1 MLIRYGTSR
10 SGKRT
15 EVARI
20 YTVDEHGITR
30 DKIDKAARAI
40 TDRLVTAG
48 HQAYIV
54 GGAVRDLLLGKQPKD
69 FDIATDAHPRKV
81 RRLFHNAR
89 IIGKRFRLVHVEIGG
104 KLYEVSTFR
113 SREGENSF
121 GTLEEDVMR
130 RDFTMNALYYS
141 PDREQVVD
149 YVGGYADIR
158 AGRVKEIVPLD
169 TTFIEDPVRMIRA
182 IKYSAGAG
190 FTLSQRIRSR
200 IRKSRGELSRC
211 SPSRMTEEVLKILQ
225 SGNAAAIFDMARQ
238 LGIFGYMLST
248 VAEEIDR
255 SKGAAE
261 SFSKSMGELDAELRQ
276 SDMVPRA
283 RLLLGLV
290 EPFVTPEDPG
300 SGDRSAFYR
309 EVFNSIKSYISPIT
323 PPNTDVH
330 EAVKALL
337 LKNGIEPPPKPRR
350 RRRRPR
356 TVG

>member
-30 DKIDKAARAI
+30 DKIDKAARTI
-40 TDRLVTAG
+40 TDRLVSAG

-54 GGAVRDLLLGKQPKD
+54 GGAVRDILVGKQPKD
-69 FDIATDAHPRKV
+69 FDIATDAHPRRV
-81 RRLFHNAR
+81 RRLFHTAR

-104 KLYEVSTFR
+104 KLFEVSTFR

-141 PDREQVVD
+141 PDKEQILD
-149 YVGGYADIR
+149 YVGGYEDIR
-158 AGRVKEIVPLD
+158 AGRVKEIVPLE

-190 FTLSQRIRSR
+190 FTLSQRFKSR
-200 IRKSRGELSRC
+200 IRKSRDELTRC

-225 SGNAAAIFDMARQ
+225 SGSAGAIFDMAMQ

-248 VAEEIDR
+248 IAEEINR

-261 SFSKSMGELDAELRQ
+261 GFSRSMAELDSDLR
-276 SDMVPRA
+276 SSEAFPRS

-290 EPFVTPEDPG
+290 EPFVTPVDPG
-300 SGDRSAFYR
+300 GGDRSAFYK
-309 EVFNSIKSYISPIT
+309 EVFTEIKRYITPIT

-337 LKNGIEPPPKPRR
+337 SKNGIEPPPKPRR